1 VALRGHGFLGVSIPL
16 ITNNQPIKIMSN
28 PKSYTVDISSFSI
41 DEKTRNKVEAM
52 NYDQQRKWL
61 SKKVAEGWV
70 DIVAIYPDED

>member
-1 VALRGHGFLGVSIPL
+1 
-16 ITNNQPIKIMSN
+16 MSN

-61 SKKVAEGWV
+61 SRKVAEGLV